1 MDLQTVITNL
11 RNTIAGKE
19 KYLAECNKA
28 LNVQLDPLDAGE
40 RMAITATKEF
50 LEINIGELNRI
61 LDDLVQCSVH
71 GINLS
76 WQQNPDRSGGQFTQ
90 DEIDNASAWR

>member
-1 MDLQTVITNL
+1 MNIYTVRDNL
-11 RNTIAGKE
+11 KRTIAGKE

-50 LEINIGELNRI
+50 LEINIDELKKI
-61 LDDLVQCSVH
+61 LADVEVCCEQALEV
-71 GINLS
+71 S
-76 WQQNPDRSGGQFTQ
+76 WALNPERMG
-90 DEIDNASAWR
+90 R

>member
-1 MDLQTVITNL
+1 MNLQTVITNL

-19 KYLAECNKA
+19 KYLAECDKA
-28 LNVQLDPLDAGE
+28 LNVQVDPLDAGE

-50 LEINIGELNRI
+50 LEINIAELNRI
-61 LDDLVQCSVH
+61 LDDLVEVSVK

-76 WQQNPDRSGGQFTQ
+76 WQQNHDRSGGQFTR
-90 DEIDNASAWR
+90 DEIDNAGAWR